1 MGTPRY
7 ATDMRYTF
15 VGTRRA
21 VALSLLGVMFTT
33 FGWLGLLTPPE
44 FRPLFLGLC
53 GCYFLAF
60 LGIAGGYFWG
70 RWVATGIG
78 YSGAMSI
85 LAVGQVEDPW
95 PIVIWSGAHTLVILA
110 LAGRKMAE
118 AFELREEWRKRWNLD
133 EAGVKK
139 IGGAV
144 TSIASSLPLI
154 LAKLLFRP
162 EGMLALAGVAAVVA
176 LLLLIRVR
184 TAGVFAAATASVLVL
199 LSDLTPVSIPSGFG
213 IGQVPGLAVLTSPL
227 LSAALSV
234 ALLVPLVLFL
244 VPMMRYLRSTE

>member
-1 MGTPRY
+1 
-7 ATDMRYTF
+7 MRYTF

-21 VALSLLGVMFTT
+21 VALTLLGVMFTT
-33 FGWLGLLTPPE
+33 FGWLGLLTPEE
-44 FRPLFLGLC
+44 FRPLFIGLFS
-53 GCYFLAF
+53 CYFLAF
-60 LGIAGGYFWG
+60 LGLAGGYFWG

-85 LAVGQVEDPW
+85 LAVGQAEDPW
-95 PIVIWSGAHTLVILA
+95 PIVIWSGAHAVVILA

-133 EAGVKK
+133 EAAVKK

-162 EGMLALAGVAAVVA
+162 EGTLALAGVAAVIG
-176 LLLLIRVR
+176 LLLLLRVR
-184 TAGVFAAATASVLVL
+184 TAGIFAAATAAVLVL
-199 LSDLTPVSIPSGFG
+199 LSGVGPLSIPTRFAVGHL
-213 IGQVPGLAVLTSPL
+213 PALALVTSPW
-227 LSAALSV
+227 LSAAASV

-244 VPMMRYLRSTE
+244 VPITRYLRSTD